1 MKIDFIADTNFLIYL
16 HEGNRIVEPFLE
28 YNFGVSFI
36 SEIELLGYQG
46 ISKSEETKLKLL
58 LNDCFQIDW
67 STKIKD
73 ETIKLKRKYRIK
85 LPDAIIAASC
95 IVYDIPLVS
104 ADKGFS
110 KIDDDSMFFTFL
122 LSFFEPFQKID
133 DDF

>member
-95 IVYDIPLVS
+95 IVFDIPLVS

-110 KIDDDSMFFTFL
+110 KIDELDL
-122 LSFFEPFQKID
+122 VLIEI
-133 DDF
+133 